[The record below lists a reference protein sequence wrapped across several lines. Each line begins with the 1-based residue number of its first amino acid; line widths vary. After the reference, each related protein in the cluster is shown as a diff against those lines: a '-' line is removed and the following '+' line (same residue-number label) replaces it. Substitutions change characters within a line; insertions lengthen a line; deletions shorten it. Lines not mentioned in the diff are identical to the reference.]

1 VSKKYSAQML
11 NSESKNKKIN
21 PTKVKLPFSE
31 RVAIVESLGVMLKAG
46 IPILD
51 ALDSIEQDSTS
62 QKTKQVVQLIRDSIQ
77 KGKSLADGFSQFPN
91 VFDKILI
98 NTIKS
103 GEESGNLDTVLN
115 ELTKS
120 MKRTEELKNDIR
132 SAMVYPAI
140 VLGVLFFVLVVLLG
154 FVVPRIAEVF
164 NRLSI
169 PKPLA
174 TRILLNSSTFF
185 SDYLLYFAIF
195 SIVLIIFTVFLFSRK
210 GIRKKIY
217 TASFRLPFI
226 GSILKYLDLARF
238 SGTLALL
245 LSAGIPIIRA
255 VESSATVV
263 VNQKT
268 FNEISEITH
277 SLTKGESLSVSM
289 RKYKTFPTLMTRII
303 STGEKTGKLDD
314 VLAGVSNHYHTKLQS
329 QVKVLA
335 TSIEPILIVIIGVIV
350 GLVIIAIISPI
361 YQLIGQIS
369 PR

>member
-1 VSKKYSAQML
+1 MPKSLKKD
-11 NSESKNKKIN
+11 KKIISQ
-21 PTKVKLPFSE
+21 KVKLPFNE
-31 RVAIVESLGVMLKAG
+31 RVAIVESLGVMLEAG

-51 ALDSIEQDSTS
+51 ALDSIEEDSTS

-77 KGKSLADGFSQFPN
+77 KGNSLADGFAQFPN
-91 VFDKILI
+91 VFDNILI
-98 NTIKS
+98 NTVKS
-103 GEESGNLDTVLN
+103 GEESGSLDSVLKDLA
-115 ELTKS
+115 ES
-120 MKRTEELKNDIR
+120 MKRSEELKNDVR
-132 SAMVYPAI
+132 GAMIYPAI

-169 PKPLA
+169 PKPLP
-174 TRILLNSSTFF
+174 TRILLNTATFIN
-185 SDYLLYFAIF
+185 DYFIYLAGFLILL
-195 SIVLIIFTVFLFSRK
+195 VLFLIYLFSQKR
-210 GIRKKIY
+210 IRKILL
-217 TASFRLPFI
+217 TASFRLPLF
-226 GSILKYLDLARF
+226 GTILHYLDLARF
-238 SGTLALL
+238 SGTLSLL

-263 VNQKT
+263 VNHKT
-268 FNEISEITH
+268 FNELIEVAH

-303 STGEKTGKLDD
+303 STGEKTGKLDE
-314 VLAGVSNHYHTKLQS
+314 VLAGVSSHYHSKLQR
-329 QVKVLA
+329 QVKMLS

-350 GLVIIAIISPI
+350 GLVILAIISPI